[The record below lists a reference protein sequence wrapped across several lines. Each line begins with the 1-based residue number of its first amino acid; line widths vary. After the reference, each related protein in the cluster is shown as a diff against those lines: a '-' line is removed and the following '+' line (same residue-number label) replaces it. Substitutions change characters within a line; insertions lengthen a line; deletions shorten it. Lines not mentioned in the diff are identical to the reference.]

1 MQDSVLSKFS
11 QSQSA
16 SHWEQAILKVII
28 ATPMLTDKVAVIR
41 LKARWICRQKLC
53 SYVNLEVHLVT
64 ALAEEIASMQ
74 SVA

>member
-11 QSQSA
+11 QTA
-16 SHWEQAILKVII
+16 PHWEQAILKVII

-53 SYVNLEVHLVT
+53 SYVNLEVQLIAALV
-64 ALAEEIASMQ
+64 EEIASMQ